1 MENPSNKYYFNPP
14 QQVPKTPEEAKAMSE
29 SRAENEV
36 IWNRSGHRSLYSRL
50 VKGGYF
56 ASLKEVMQQRFD
68 IVVSIV
74 SLENSL

>member
-1 MENPSNKYYFNPP
+1 MGNPNNKYYFNPP
-14 QQVPKTPEEAKAMSE
+14 QHVPKTPEEAKAMAE
-29 SRAENEV
+29 ARGENEAV
-36 IWNRSGHRSLYSRL
+36 WNRSGHRGVYARL

-68 IVVSIV
+68 VVVGIV